1 MINFLNSNVMPTY
14 GNKTIEFVKGR
25 GCYLYNNKN
34 EKYLDFASGIAV
46 NSLGHCHPRLIKA
59 LNKQSKLLWHVSNL
73 YIIRTQEKF
82 AREICKK
89 SFADKV
95 FFTNSGAESIE
106 CGIKII
112 RGYHTHFKTGK
123 NEIITFEGAFHGRT
137 FGALSAQKN
146 KKYSNGFEPLMK
158 GFKQVAFNNKK
169 ELKKAITDKTAGII
183 IEPIQ
188 GEGGIRPASIEF
200 LKFLRNICNKN
211 NILLFLDEVQC
222 GFGRSGKLFS
232 YEWAKIKPDIM
243 AVAKGIGS
251 GFPLGACLSTNRAS
265 VYMRKGSHGSTYGGN
280 PLAMSVGLEVLKIIS
295 NQIFLKKVDNVS
307 RYFWFK
313 LKEIENEFSIIEEVR
328 GAGLLLGIKL
338 RSNYLEFSENLK
350 KNKLLNVPAADNTI
364 RLAPPL
370 IVSHKDID
378 KSISIIKKVLK
389 EIND

>member
-95 FFTNSGAESIE
+95 FFTNSGTESIE

-169 ELKKAITDKTAGII
+169 ELKKAISDKTAGII

-313 LKEIENEFSIIEEVR
+313 LKEIENEFSIVEEVR

-370 IVSHKDID
+370 IVSYKDID